1 MRMHAWKPH
10 VFGCEKLQK
19 VSRIMI
25 NKMTDVTVLVTGVG
39 GAAVGNQVLKALSLA
54 ERKYR
59 LVAAD
64 ANQENLRLAQVE
76 LAYVLPPAS
85 DPRYLDQIVEICR
98 MEHVDVVVPG
108 SEPELKLLI
117 RFREHLRI
125 LGILLLTHDPPVI
138 DLCTDKMATYRFL
151 KEHGFPAPRSVLVE
165 TEAEISMPADF
176 PLILKRARD
185 SGGSKNVFI
194 AQQNDYLLFFV
205 RDLLR
210 NTNTVLIHEDIGTP

>member
-19 VSRIMI
+19 LSRIMI

-39 GAAVGNQVLKALSLA
+39 GAAVGNQVLKALRLA

-64 ANQENLRLAQVE
+64 ANQENLRLAQGE

-98 MEHVDVVVPG
+98 MEHVDAVVPG
-108 SEPELKLLI
+108 SAPEFKWSF
-117 RFREHLRI
+117 RFPDNSLV
-125 LGILLLTHDPPVI
+125 LGIFFITPPPQS
-138 DLCTDKMATYRFL
+138 T
-151 KEHGFPAPRSVLVE
+151 
-165 TEAEISMPADF
+165 
-176 PLILKRARD
+176 
-185 SGGSKNVFI
+185 
-194 AQQNDYLLFFV
+194 
-205 RDLLR
+205 
-210 NTNTVLIHEDIGTP
+210 